1 MKSFGK
7 SSTEAINLFINFS
20 VAGKLAGK
28 FLSSRIIVAHEGIE
42 IDKTERFFMLPRNC
56 LQAIIFVLMRLFH
69 VTDSNYV

>member
-20 VAGKLAGK
+20 VAEKLAGK
-28 FLSSRIIVAHEGIE
+28 LLSSRIIAAHGGIE

-56 LQAIIFVLMRLFH
+56 LSAIIFVLMRLFH